1 MRNFTGNYKLKEF
14 THSKD
19 MLKKIA
25 EKAKLWSDKN
35 FDLQKNVSK
44 YIEIYEKILKK

>member
-1 MRNFTGNYKLKEF
+1 M
-14 THSKD
+14 HSKD
-19 MLKKIA
+19 VLKKISK
-25 EKAKLWSDKN
+25 EAKIWSDKN